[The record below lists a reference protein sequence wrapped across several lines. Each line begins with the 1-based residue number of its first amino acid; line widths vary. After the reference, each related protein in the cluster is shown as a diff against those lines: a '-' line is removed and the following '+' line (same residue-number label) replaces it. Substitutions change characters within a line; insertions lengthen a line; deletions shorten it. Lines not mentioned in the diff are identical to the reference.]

1 MRKIQY
7 QNKVAIDPDIQL
19 PAINKVTDSDMN
31 EIKSVVNANAD
42 DLETLE
48 TTTTG
53 YVSNTDTRMNAL
65 ELSMTNLEN
74 DVDTF
79 EETING
85 DISDIESSISDITS
99 TTYTKTEVDTLLNAK
114 ATTTSLNN
122 EISAR
127 ENADTSLQNQIDAIV
142 ASSDVVDIV
151 GTYTD
156 LQNYDTSKLGD
167 NDIIKVLDDSTHSN
181 ATSYYRWHNSTWNYI
196 GSEGPYYTKGET
208 DTLLNGKVDK
218 EAGKG
223 LSQNDFTNTLKSKLD
238 NIESNAQVNKI
249 ESIKVNNV
257 TQTITSKSVNI
268 SVPTKT
274 SDLINDSDY
283 YTKPSGG
290 IPSTDMTSAVQTSL
304 GKADT
309 AVQNTDYANGTTAGV
324 FKTSSGYGTEVS
336 TSGFLRGVAK
346 TYSDYGN
353 ADTATIIS
361 KGTLDNV
368 LTAVVGDINTLLD
381 TINGEVI

>member
-31 EIKSVVNANAD
+31 EIKAVVNANAD

-48 TTTTG
+48 TTTTE

-85 DISDIESSISDITS
+85 DISDIESSIENITS
-99 TTYTKTEVDTLLNAK
+99 TTYTKTEVDTLLNGK
-114 ATTTSLNN
+114 ASTTSLGN

-151 GTYTD
+151 GTYQD

-167 NDIIKVLDDSTHSN
+167 NDIIKVLDDSTHNN
-181 ATSYYRWHNSTWNYI
+181 ATSYFRWIKNSSTWQYI
-196 GSEGPYYTKGET
+196 GSEGPYYTKGQT
-208 DTLLNGKVDK
+208 DELLNEKVDK
-218 EAGKG
+218 VQGKG

-249 ESIKVNNV
+249 ETIKVNNV

-274 SDLINDSDY
+274 SDINNDSGYITKDVNNLTN
-283 YTKPSGG
+283 YTKTTDIASTYQTKSNLVTSLSSS
-290 IPSTDMTSAVQTSL
+290 STDTQYPSAKCVYDL
-304 GKADT
+304 
-309 AVQNTDYANGTTAGV
+309 
-324 FKTSSGYGTEVS
+324 
-336 TSGFLRGVAK
+336 
-346 TYSDYGN
+346 
-353 ADTATIIS
+353 
-361 KGTLDNV
+361 
-368 LTAVVGDINTLLD
+368 VGDIESALQILD
-381 TINGEVI
+381 TGSGV

>member
-7 QNKVAIDPDIQL
+7 QNKVAIDPDIEL
-19 PAINKVTDSDMN
+19 PAINKVTDNDMN
-31 EIKSVVNANAD
+31 EIKAVVNANAD
-42 DLETLE
+42 ELKDIQD
-48 TTTTG
+48 TTTE
-53 YVSNTDTRMNAL
+53 YVSDTDTRMNAL

-85 DISDIESSISDITS
+85 DITDIESSIENITS
-99 TTYTKTEVDTLLNAK
+99 TTYTKSEVDTLLNAK

-127 ENADTSLQNQIDAIV
+127 ENADTGLQNQIDAIV

-151 GTYTD
+151 GTYQD

-167 NDIIKVLDDSTHSN
+167 NDIIKVLDDSTHNN
-181 ATSYYRWHNSTWNYI
+181 ATSYYRWKKNSSTWQYV
-196 GSEGPYYTKGET
+196 GSEGPYYTKSET

-218 EAGKG
+218 VQGKG
-223 LSQNDFTNTLKSKLD
+223 LSENDFTNTLKTKLD

-268 SVPTKT
+268 NVPTKT
-274 SDLINDSDY
+274 SDILNDSGYITKDVNNLTN
-283 YTKPSGG
+283 YTKTTDIANTYQTKSNLVTSLSSS
-290 IPSTDMTSAVQTSL
+290 STDTQYPSAKCVYDL
-304 GKADT
+304 
-309 AVQNTDYANGTTAGV
+309 
-324 FKTSSGYGTEVS
+324 
-336 TSGFLRGVAK
+336 
-346 TYSDYGN
+346 
-353 ADTATIIS
+353 I
-361 KGTLDNV
+361 
-368 LTAVVGDINTLLD
+368 GDISTILQELD
-381 TINGEVI
+381 TGSGV